1 MDLLTISQVSIDKD
15 QMGVLYAYSLYSNE
29 QEYTY
34 LQYTAACALIFY
46 LSQKGLFNYNL
57 NELLV
62 YDYKEERRYI
72 WESKKFM
79 TDINILR
86 DKGLLLRARSR
97 SKASHDVNAH
107 QCTVLGHQ
115 YIKSLLETSSEISVF
130 LQKIKRELSCES
142 GEVKTIRLSDE
153 GPLLC
158 CRNRCHLIDGFL
170 KFFVDCPDNSQI
182 IPPHSPFFI

>member
-1 MDLLTISQVSIDKD
+1 MDLLNISQVSIDKD
-15 QMGVLYAYSLYSNE
+15 QMGVLYAYSLYTNE
-29 QEYTY
+29 QEHTY

-46 LSQKGLFNYNL
+46 LSQKGSFNYNL

-97 SKASHDVNAH
+97 SKTSHDVNAH
-107 QCTVLGHQ
+107 QCTVIGQQ
-115 YIKSLLETSSEISVF
+115 YISSILETTCETTLF
-130 LQKIKRELSCES
+130 LEKIKKELSCES
-142 GEVKTIRLSDE
+142 GEIKTIRLSDN

-158 CRNRCHLIDGFL
+158 CRHRCQLIDGFL
-170 KFFVDCPDNSQI
+170 KSFVVAPENSQL
-182 IPPHSPFFI
+182 IPPHRPFFI